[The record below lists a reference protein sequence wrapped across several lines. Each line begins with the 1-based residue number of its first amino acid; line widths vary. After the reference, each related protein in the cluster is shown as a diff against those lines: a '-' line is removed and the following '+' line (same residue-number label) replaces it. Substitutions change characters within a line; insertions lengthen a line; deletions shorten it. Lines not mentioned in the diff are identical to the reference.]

1 LIAGDFM
8 NDYPKNSFELD
19 TFLKR
24 LIENPFL
31 YLFEFPKEKP
41 TISNYVSNI
50 FDKEDISDILYLE
63 EKKIL
68 QQFLRPIEIILRP
81 HVSLSQDILNIFYK
95 RKNIPTIQKI
105 LDQYGS
111 DLLEK
116 LENIRKFYRIF
127 IEANTNNSLE
137 MEANKL
143 VKRFFGDN
151 YSENHKNFIKMKR
164 YIERLKSF
172 YEQVSKLWKDVE
184 KLLETFL
191 YIEETKNIAEDI
203 KNRLKEIAL
212 LNHQTDIFLKLLSK
226 HLKIREFLY
235 NPISFSYSANMTY
248 EEDIDYTLEG
258 IYSSYSQPIKSEQAT
273 IIEQKESISTKSS
286 VETIVIESEIKRFY
300 RNIIFT
306 KIIGSKDWNRTKDY
320 YLELNKDDYH
330 NDLNKF
336 FSSVHVIYDKKT
348 YDESFQVY
356 ASKRTV
362 LEKTQLEEIF
372 QNYLNML
379 RDLFNQNYQEIV
391 HKDFVGVIKPTIFF
405 YHIGANT
412 FYHIIL
418 EDLRD
423 KKLGEILYLYNQVL
437 VREYPLNII
446 KKILIDWWNDL
457 SSLLDIEEID
467 SYWIYFN
474 QLQIVLQEYLKDYEK
489 IRNQTKN
496 DYLLNY
502 HFDELFNKNYKDYI
516 NIRKYYIYKRFY
528 PSLLI
533 NFKISD
539 LSK

>member
-1 LIAGDFM
+1 M

-95 RKNIPTIQKI
+95 RKNIPTVQKI

-258 IYSSYSQPIKSEQAT
+258 IYSSYSQPIKSEQGNP
-273 IIEQKESISTKSS
+273 
-286 VETIVIESEIKRFY
+286 VIC
-300 RNIIFT
+300 
-306 KIIGSKDWNRTKDY
+306 
-320 YLELNKDDYH
+320 
-330 NDLNKF
+330 
-336 FSSVHVIYDKKT
+336 
-348 YDESFQVY
+348 
-356 ASKRTV
+356 
-362 LEKTQLEEIF
+362 
-372 QNYLNML
+372 
-379 RDLFNQNYQEIV
+379 
-391 HKDFVGVIKPTIFF
+391 
-405 YHIGANT
+405 
-412 FYHIIL
+412 
-418 EDLRD
+418 
-423 KKLGEILYLYNQVL
+423 
-437 VREYPLNII
+437 
-446 KKILIDWWNDL
+446 
-457 SSLLDIEEID
+457 
-467 SYWIYFN
+467 
-474 QLQIVLQEYLKDYEK
+474 
-489 IRNQTKN
+489 
-496 DYLLNY
+496 
-502 HFDELFNKNYKDYI
+502 
-516 NIRKYYIYKRFY
+516 
-528 PSLLI
+528 
-533 NFKISD
+533 KISQ
-539 LSK
+539 SRATVKAQENA

>member
-1 LIAGDFM
+1 M

-68 QQFLRPIEIILRP
+68 QQFLRPIKIILRP

-95 RKNIPTIQKI
+95 RKNIPTVQKI

-320 YLELNKDDYH
+320 YLELNKDDYN

-516 NIRKYYIYKRFY
+516 NIRKYYIYNRFY